1 MDKIVDEY
9 NNTDHCSIG
18 KKSLD
23 SNCFALTEK
32 VELRHKTPKFKIG
45 DRVRIA
51 KDSNFLAKIT
61 IKNSQKKNFYSVLCW
76 KLIIRCLKLKI

>member
-23 SNCFALTEK
+23 FNCFALTEK

-45 DRVRIA
+45 DIVRIA
-51 KDSNFLAKIT
+51 KDNNFLAKIT
-61 IKNSQKKNFYSVLCW
+61 MKNSQKKNFYLVLC
-76 KLIIRCLKLKI
+76 